1 MALEAVDNDITH
13 VKCPCNEFGNVESI
27 RKALDS
33 DERTK
38 ALVAWLAAEN
48 SEGKQLSCQSLA
60 NIACTRRVG
69 ASFLILNEI
78 RNAVRPFLETV
89 KPEKQ
94 AEPTYEESFP
104 SLAPTASTT
113 TTPNVAT
120 VKPKKKLS
128 PVTISTATTM
138 TIKKQGPGKKEKRRI
153 RLEPVAQ
160 TNAKGGN
167 IDMLSSSSS
176 SSSSVPMLQ
185 RESNGAQANDWP
197 AMTVK
202 KKSNGKSKPKRRI
215 TPTPATAWGSAAPGN
230 IASLSSDPM
239 TMSPPTSADF
249 DNVKQQQVSPWSVK
263 RQDDKKLGPTAIQQ
277 VPAAFGGDG
286 KPALGNIATLSSES
300 IMMPTPTKAD
310 FDNVKKTGS
319 WPVKKP
325 EQNKPELTTIQ
336 PVPANTITS
345 YAAAQSE
352 TSEINTMEQR
362 QNLATVY
369 STLILNHLVP
379 STVLELHLLVRLLT
393 AKEASASSSTP
404 AKGENA
410 APFRSIF
417 ATASCCHSFAIDVL
431 TRVKRVLCNLPLD
444 IVEGFVNCPQFA
456 SQLPDLTKE
465 LNDVVLRRKE
475 MALLPEVKAISIVGN
490 AHPQMP
496 LLTLPFH
503 HERDSRHNYRSR
515 DELAIYKNREESR
528 DAFLYQL
535 RAFQYIRGKVVDAT
549 QAERSIDRIRTA
561 SKSVMQGLLKSNM
574 FWFAQLFCDLLVQIG
589 LVPMEE
595 TDKELLNIADK
606 DKLQVRSNAYC
617 FPCVALYY
625 ILTPVDSQKLH
636 KRFSAKGAQTSKSSK
651 TLVLDPSKSAGTASP
666 VVEAQQYFP
675 GHQEFFFIFILST
688 DCYSFGVHLKNRL
701 KCEMLK
707 LLSLSDIAKGVEKR
721 LLQLKLLSRFLGLLV
736 FSPSW
741 HESGFGGGSH
751 YDKLSEFNPE
761 LDVIT
766 MVERAYK
773 ERHLV
778 TTVPWVV
785 ELLRM
790 TRWSPTV
797 QKSDEFKRL
806 LALLLGIRHRIQCSQ
821 NTASDNLGANMQL
834 VSLYLE
840 TLFGDIIG
848 LERAETIPPQSI
860 TESTVVPVCNGKT
873 KPVDEFP
880 MRLSMSVLFTSNPHA
895 EELVALLS
903 SQAQSQTKSAGSTR
917 KLTPY
922 SIGGS
927 IGSSTDILG
936 TQSSAS
942 FSPVNANRRVSL
954 GNGTFESA
962 QVEGTFQDSPIV
974 GKLVEAF
981 FHQHRNLKGICEFI
995 VDQTLKNVASRMRDE
1010 FVVPL
1015 LEQKVLDVVDR
1026 DSSTDNAEVDVIE
1039 ASRTFLAAELA
1050 TAIPQ
1055 ALTILC
1061 PPLIQPKVRDV
1072 AAQLSVSHATR
1083 LGETTIDSLVRLES
1097 KKLSLENAR
1106 KSKKQ
1111 ASASSETKESG
1122 KVETNQQDAAGLEDA
1137 LVSLR
1142 TALSNR
1148 MWERRPENMKSVI
1161 ETARERLSSSQSG
1174 DVTTLRGL
1182 KRAFELGAI
1191 PLLVWSLGGDSRD
1204 SSVRWTIATHF
1215 LRVVTLIFANSKTSS
1230 SWECTKKNIASFF
1243 SDQEAIDTFI
1253 ELCVNGD
1260 IETTAQVIVDLTRA
1274 KLIPISIL
1282 EVALLWSLHSHGQGR
1297 VLCQQV
1303 VSRYC
1308 DDAKSNA
1315 FDRLRNELSTDNT
1328 E

>member
-1 MALEAVDNDITH
+1 
-13 VKCPCNEFGNVESI
+13 
-27 RKALDS
+27 
-33 DERTK
+33 
-38 ALVAWLAAEN
+38 
-48 SEGKQLSCQSLA
+48 
-60 NIACTRRVG
+60 
-69 ASFLILNEI
+69 
-78 RNAVRPFLETV
+78 
-89 KPEKQ
+89 
-94 AEPTYEESFP
+94 
-104 SLAPTASTT
+104 
-113 TTPNVAT
+113 
-120 VKPKKKLS
+120 
-128 PVTISTATTM
+128 
-138 TIKKQGPGKKEKRRI
+138 
-153 RLEPVAQ
+153 
-160 TNAKGGN
+160 
-167 IDMLSSSSS
+167 ML
-176 SSSSVPMLQ
+176 M
-185 RESNGAQANDWP
+185 
-197 AMTVK
+197 
-202 KKSNGKSKPKRRI
+202 
-215 TPTPATAWGSAAPGN
+215 
-230 IASLSSDPM
+230 
-239 TMSPPTSADF
+239 
-249 DNVKQQQVSPWSVK
+249 
-263 RQDDKKLGPTAIQQ
+263 
-277 VPAAFGGDG
+277 
-286 KPALGNIATLSSES
+286 
-300 IMMPTPTKAD
+300 
-310 FDNVKKTGS
+310 
-319 WPVKKP
+319 
-325 EQNKPELTTIQ
+325 
-336 PVPANTITS
+336 
-345 YAAAQSE
+345 
-352 TSEINTMEQR
+352 
-362 QNLATVY
+362 
-369 STLILNHLVP
+369 
-379 STVLELHLLVRLLT
+379 
-393 AKEASASSSTP
+393 
-404 AKGENA
+404 
-410 APFRSIF
+410 
-417 ATASCCHSFAIDVL
+417 
-431 TRVKRVLCNLPLD
+431 
-444 IVEGFVNCPQFA
+444 
-456 SQLPDLTKE
+456 
-465 LNDVVLRRKE
+465 
-475 MALLPEVKAISIVGN
+475 
-490 AHPQMP
+490 
-496 LLTLPFH
+496 
-503 HERDSRHNYRSR
+503 
-515 DELAIYKNREESR
+515 
-528 DAFLYQL
+528 
-535 RAFQYIRGKVVDAT
+535 
-549 QAERSIDRIRTA
+549 
-561 SKSVMQGLLKSNM
+561 
-574 FWFAQLFCDLLVQIG
+574 
-589 LVPMEE
+589 
-595 TDKELLNIADK
+595 
-606 DKLQVRSNAYC
+606 
-617 FPCVALYY
+617 FPCGALYY
-625 ILTPVDSQKLH
+625 ILHTDTVDSQKLH

-741 HESGFGGGSH
+741 HESGFVSGSH

-821 NTASDNLGANMQL
+821 NAASDNLGANMQL

-860 TESTVVPVCNGKT
+860 TESTIVPVGNGKT
-873 KPVDEFP
+873 KQVDEFP

-927 IGSSTDILG
+927 IGGIGGSIGSSTDILG

-954 GNGTFESA
+954 GNGTFEFA
-962 QVEGTFQDSPIV
+962 QVEGAFQDSPIA
-974 GKLVEAF
+974 GNLVEAF

-1015 LEQKVLDVVDR
+1015 LEQKVLDAVDT

-1039 ASRTFLAAELA
+1039 ASQTFLAAELA

-1055 ALTILC
+1055 ALAILC
-1061 PPLIQPKVRDV
+1061 PPMIQPKVRDV

-1111 ASASSETKESG
+1111 ASTSSETKESG
-1122 KVETNQQDAAGLEDA
+1122 KVETNGQQDAAGLEDA

-1148 MWERRPENMKSVI
+1148 MWERKPENMKSVI
-1161 ETARERLSSSQSG
+1161 ETARERLSSSQNG
-1174 DVTTLRGL
+1174 DATTLRGL

-1215 LRVVTLIFANSKTSS
+1215 LRVITLIFANSKTSS
-1230 SWECTKKNIASFF
+1230 SWECMKKNIASFF

-1253 ELCVNGD
+1253 ELGVNGD
-1260 IETTAQVIVDLTRA
+1260 IETTAQAIVDLTKA

-1303 VSRYC
+1303 LSRYC